1 MTKDDLKSFKI
12 SEQAKTP
19 VERAKAKKEKDE
31 VSQASVGFP
40 HIEAL
45 VEAAQPDL
53 SGFGSRLAQLTEL
66 AKTGSNKDKL
76 AAKKAAA
83 AYEKARVLLQY
94 LLETKA
100 RLAAAAAA
108 G

>member
-1 MTKDDLKSFKI
+1 M
-12 SEQAKTP
+12 QKTG
-19 VERAKAKKEKDE
+19 KKEE
-31 VSQASVGFP
+31 PAASSSVGFP

-53 SGFGSRLAQLTEL
+53 TGFDARLAALHEM
-66 AKTGSNKDKL
+66 AKSGSNKDKL

-83 AYEKARVLLQY
+83 AYEKARALLQY

-100 RLAAAAAA
+100 RLTSSS

>member
-40 HIEAL
+40 PHRG
-45 VEAAQPDL
+45 
-53 SGFGSRLAQLTEL
+53 SGRGRPA
-66 AKTGSNKDKL
+66 
-76 AAKKAAA
+76 
-83 AYEKARVLLQY
+83 
-94 LLETKA
+94 
-100 RLAAAAAA
+100 
-108 G
+108 